1 MCNARLGSA
10 VQICI
15 GCVENKLDH
24 GLAGSAEL
32 CSYGLGMG
40 LSSHRVW
47 PFLDYLASF
56 LLGNRGSDELYSA
69 WLCFVLM
76 G

>member
-1 MCNARLGSA
+1 MCNARLSSA

-15 GCVENKLDH
+15 GCVGNKLNH
-24 GLAGSAEL
+24 GLPGFAEL